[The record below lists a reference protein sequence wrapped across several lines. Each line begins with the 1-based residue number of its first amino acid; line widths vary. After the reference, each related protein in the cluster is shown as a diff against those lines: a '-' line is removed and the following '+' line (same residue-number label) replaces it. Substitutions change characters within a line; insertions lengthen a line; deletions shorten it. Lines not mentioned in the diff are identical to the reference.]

1 MTIIWCSVAC
11 GPYSGLLLPKHW
23 RLNFSP
29 SLGRSLLGKICTFG
43 ESERG
48 KKQKTMK
55 WSRNQ
60 RMRAQTQ
67 LTSLNL
73 ILFHLLPSSSCRCHC
88 LTASQ
93 SDITTYTTTT
103 LPAQEPK
110 YHWMTA
116 PTQQNPNGVAL
127 IVFILDDNWL
137 FWWIVSEPL
146 VCVPEDQG

>member
-1 MTIIWCSVAC
+1 MTIIWCSVVC

-43 ESERG
+43 ESVRG

-55 WSRNQ
+55 DWGHNNWHLWISFF
-60 RMRAQTQ
+60 
-67 LTSLNL
+67 S
-73 ILFHLLPSSSCRCHC
+73 HLLPCNSCRCHC

-116 PTQQNPNGVAL
+116 PTPNPNGVPF

-137 FWWIVSEPL
+137 FWWILSEPWA
-146 VCVPEDQG
+146 CVPEDQG